1 MRKRYAA
8 FLFLILLATSG
19 LYAGEKEP
27 AAFSAEI
34 SGGSC
39 LFIPHTAVLLNISF
53 PLGST
58 HFRIAAQAGCNYLFN
73 VWDAVHAGNFYFPM
87 GFELSYIPMHLGF
100 SCLYH
105 MSLSDITGEGIIE
118 TSFRTYLDLVIKPRF
133 EFQLFFSLG
142 LSAFWDYNTQ
152 PVFPVT
158 ADIGLR
164 FRFPFRKSTGSD
176 ST

>member
-1 MRKRYAA
+1 MRKRYAVL
-8 FLFLILLATSG
+8 LFLIVPVTSG
-19 LYAGEKEP
+19 LYAEEKEP

-34 SGGSC
+34 SGGSY
-39 LFIPHTAVLLNISF
+39 LLVPHTAVLLNVTF

-58 HFRIAAQAGCNYLFN
+58 HVRIAARAGCNYLFN
-73 VWDAVHAGNFYFPM
+73 VWDAVHAGNFYFPV
-87 GFELSYIPMHLGF
+87 GFELSYTPMHLGF

-118 TSFRTYLDLVIKPRF
+118 TSLRTYLDLVIKPRF
-133 EFQLFFSLG
+133 EFLLVFSLG
-142 LSAFWDYNTQ
+142 LSAFWDYTTQ

-164 FRFPFRKSTGSD
+164 FRFPFRKSTESD
-176 ST
+176 SA